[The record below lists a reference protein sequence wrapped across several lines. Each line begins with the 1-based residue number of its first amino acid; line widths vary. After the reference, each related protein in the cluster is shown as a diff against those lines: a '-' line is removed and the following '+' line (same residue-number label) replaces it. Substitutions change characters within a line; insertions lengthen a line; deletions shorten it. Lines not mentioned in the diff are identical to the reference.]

1 MVNISAKQHD
11 KIRKYKR
18 IIDKHRQNLT
28 NAKQNKNIVE
38 FAKERSQLDYFMNE
52 YLNYMN
58 TIMPPNRFC
67 PIDPPIPTEPTTNT
81 RHPTDAL
88 QDYYAKLVSQLCNN
102 ELTYTFS

>member
-1 MVNISAKQHD
+1 MVNISAKQYE

-28 NAKQNKNIVE
+28 NAKQNKNIDE

-58 TIMPPNRFC
+58 TIMPPNRFY
-67 PIDPPIPTEPTTNT
+67 PIYIPTTDP

-88 QDYYAKLVSQLCNN
+88 LDYYAKLDTQLCNN
-102 ELTYTFS
+102 EITYTFS

>member
-1 MVNISAKQHD
+1 MVNISAKQYE

-28 NAKQNKNIVE
+28 NAKQNKNIDE
-38 FAKERSQLDYFMNE
+38 FAKECSQLDYFMNE

-58 TIMPPNRFC
+58 TIMPPNRFY
-67 PIDPPIPTEPTTNT
+67 PIDPPTPTTPATDTRPPTE
-81 RHPTDAL
+81 AL
-88 QDYYAKLVSQLCNN
+88 LDYYAKLATQLCNN